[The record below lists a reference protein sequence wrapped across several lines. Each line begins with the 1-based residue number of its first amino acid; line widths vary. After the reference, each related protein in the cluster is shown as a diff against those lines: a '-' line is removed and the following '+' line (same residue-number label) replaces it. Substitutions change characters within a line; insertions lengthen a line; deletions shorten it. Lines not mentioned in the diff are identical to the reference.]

1 MTSEPTGG
9 PAPEPAAEFVV
20 VDDTSDVAPVVEETQ
35 PPAREE
41 AEPTRLNAVRVRQL
55 SALRRSTYRIRSY
68 YTVALGVCA
77 VAMIQLALMTVRHVR
92 AAGWQLRPIGYV
104 CGILAAAMAAT
115 FCWRRMATLNREL
128 HPPRGFPVGAGES
141 QSGPQ
146 PDFSGLS
153 DGSQTWKNLEQMR
166 EGS

>member
-1 MTSEPTGG
+1 VTSEPTG
-9 PAPEPAAEFVV
+9 PAPEPGVEFVV
-20 VDDTSDVAPVVEETQ
+20 VDDTSDAASVAAERQT
-35 PPAREE
+35 PAPEE

-77 VAMIQLALMTVRHVR
+77 VAIVQLALMTARHVR
-92 AAGWQLRPIGYV
+92 AAGWQLRPVGYV
-104 CGILAAAMAAT
+104 CGILAAAMAGA
-115 FCWRRMATLNREL
+115 FFWRRMAALTREL

-153 DGSQTWKNLEQMR
+153 DGSQTWTNLEQMR
-166 EGS
+166 DGT